1 MAIAKYHSDR
11 GEKSALILVKANQFV
26 FGWSPV
32 YVPRAA
38 VQGMSEGQEFFIPD
52 GYKLVPILGED
63 GTPRVTKDGELLHQ
77 LAY

>member
-1 MAIAKYHSDR
+1 MALAKFHSNR

-26 FGWSPV
+26 FNWSPV

-38 VQGMSEGQEFFIPD
+38 VEGMTEGQEFQIPD
-52 GYKLVPILGED
+52 GFRLVPITDED
-63 GTPRVTKDGELLHQ
+63 GVIRTTKTGEQLHM